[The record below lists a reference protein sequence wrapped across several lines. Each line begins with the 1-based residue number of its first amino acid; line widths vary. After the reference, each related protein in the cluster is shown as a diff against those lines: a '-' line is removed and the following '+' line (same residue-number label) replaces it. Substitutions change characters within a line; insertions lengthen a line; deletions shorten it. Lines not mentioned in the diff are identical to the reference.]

1 MRDSG
6 SGLTAEAADRL
17 FEAFYTP
24 KRDGMG
30 MDLAICRSI
39 IEAPGLGICLGLA
52 QVNNAEDPIQIR
64 TAGPA
69 EG

>member
-1 MRDSG
+1 MRDCG

-24 KRDGMG
+24 KRDGIG

-52 QVNNAEDPIQIR
+52 EVNNAEDSIQVR
-64 TAGPA
+64 AASQT
-69 EG
+69 EW